1 MPKRYPLPED
11 EPQFPS
17 PSPQSAAS
25 SGQAAAETSRE
36 LLKGPDM
43 TDVPS
48 PTSSVEDFRKR
59 VDAGVEGVSPSWQT
73 AARSGGRMGAQASKV
88 IANTLADQ
96 QDTEAK
102 LRTQQQVQQQRDAER
117 LAKETAKAAED
128 QARKAQ
134 AIEARTAAA
143 AGAETEINIEN
154 GRSQAKR
161 DAEGNLVFKPGPVGD
176 PRVGI
181 AADVSQRSSGI
192 LGGDGAI
199 GASGG
204 SAQPAIVQD
213 FRDSSGR
220 TVAEP
225 VKPKTDPKTG
235 LQTVAMKDSFGREV
249 SQTVGIDPKIAKLE
263 DLARRKSMLDLQ
275 RQQLEFNEAQV
286 GPSFHDA
293 ASKADTAA
301 KKLAALTTKPKF
313 VRNGSGQWVHITD
326 EGRTTYPD
334 PMAVA
339 AWESE
344 VKAAQT
350 EAERLGAAKAKVAPQ
365 WEGLQQQKAKL
376 AKAKLDLA
384 QEEVATKWGISPGDS
399 TLSNAI
405 SKDDAMQAGMSEPI
419 DFQSA
424 ADPNVPPVP
433 TADPYEALLQGAA
446 EASKGA
452 PLLESVAMTSIDRSA
467 EGSLDAARKVLAPF
481 VAPENLAIGQ
491 SGGGEDG
498 KGFFLL
504 MNKGGA
510 IGTVTHDAG
519 GAYIELNPGTPNYE
533 KLVNLDTKS
542 GVPVYLGVNTANR
555 KNPAQT
561 AEWAKQLLSLVDT
574 PLGAVQGPNGEIVE
588 GSEDPRDTPA
598 ARAAALRDLGG
609 GLDQISHAASVGE
622 IPIQVAESLA
632 QRLYGASIKP
642 TDPNDKALFAKWLA
656 ETSRKEANA
665 RLSTNELTVGER
677 FAKGSFTEKNAVRR
691 QFIGDWY
698 AENRGKP
705 GVTRSKAQ
713 AMMAEDL
720 ASGASL
726 GEKAS
731 SAAKKAGD
739 MALNDVGAS
748 MLGLIGGVAKD
759 VGAAEVALFG
769 SDAAAAELKKSI
781 QLRNRDFASWTNTA
795 NRNRKIWFT
804 GYGQAKA
811 QKLDQAVNELR
822 ATIDAEHDSPEP
834 DKAKIDAAERAV
846 RFAALEL
853 HQMAPDED
861 WPITEESLDPSKDAA
876 LGNALARYIRSADP
890 NEIAVYKERLLM
902 GNGRRQ
908 FSAEMEKLTAGKNRF
923 FGAFSGASQAGW
935 QEVGT
940 ELAGDALM
948 IASGAASKGL
958 QMSLQAAGKV
968 GAATRIARLG
978 TSLSKGLEALDK
990 IGTTADSLVTP
1001 LTKGQRIT
1009 NTAVGIA
1016 KTGVKGFVSEG
1027 MEEVTAELGS
1037 ESPKFMDSFLMG
1049 GFGGIVLTP
1058 AFHVA
1063 GVGLNRVLDNA
1074 AAGKLKAADAK
1085 FASRYNAEFA
1095 DTPGFQPITP
1105 EQASVARGLVNNSEF
1120 ESIMAEAAAANQA
1133 FRVAQAQAVGTVAA
1147 STADPAIQKSLDN
1160 LRAQREKVQAAMAA
1174 EGISPDR
1181 LTMLEAQDSQM
1192 AEQEAN
1198 LAGQIPDQ
1206 SQVGSA
1212 IDRLMQ
1218 ARQQLDAAFARISEQ
1233 TVGAVDAINEINGL
1247 ESPDKQTY
1255 YRGIAKVA
1263 TGNEASLT
1271 QNERSA
1277 IGGAKTARGAAFFA
1291 NAPDG
1296 RTVLTDEARAEL
1308 RQTMPAL
1315 GKLVKTTES
1324 EALFEAQVAAAAPA
1338 EPAPAAPA
1346 QPAPEVSIDTPPT
1359 SAEKSAEYA
1368 PAKAETHSPTK
1379 APASEKISADPSKNA
1394 AAIEAADY
1402 QSFRSFEPSMPDIP
1416 TVVRNA
1422 YAAGNPVS
1430 ISMAN
1435 ASGVEVP
1442 ANYQQQGNML
1452 VADPARQP
1460 AQPAENPKI
1469 TQARKLAESV
1479 KARIEKSTPSLK
1491 GRIEI
1496 LEEALTDSQ
1505 GNAMA
1510 SGGAA
1515 AAQDGQILV
1524 IIPDLVREIAKNS
1537 LESIDASLEQ
1547 VILRHEAVHIA
1558 QYDAVRAIWEQQ
1570 GKPGS
1575 FSQFFQ
1581 SWYGKIASELPAEA
1595 MAAGRNIYGA
1605 EAWDA
1610 ISSDANRAAELV
1622 RMLIEAKLDPA
1633 KADQFS
1639 ELFRA
1644 VQVGYSPTLIET
1656 LKQAIATLVEMIR
1669 TGKLSKAAQQHLDA
1683 VEALYRDLV
1692 DAQPQATA
1700 ETAPADL
1707 RIELEPDGKAS
1718 VRDGD
1723 TILWRGP
1730 AERAEAALA
1739 QMSATDTPMQV
1750 TGQAIADAIRENP
1763 SLTAKSRAQL
1773 ESIAEDLTDAL
1784 ESMPT
1789 EQRRAA
1795 MDAAI
1800 SEWVAS
1806 KKEAK
1811 KPKQR
1816 QLDAP
1821 ARTIAYRILN
1831 SGEYDAL
1838 TKLFQSGNKIA
1849 PRPNLISLILAR
1861 KKSGAKLTNKEIR
1874 LLENNPEYDGA
1885 SYQNQFANSGTAKVA
1900 REIIGLLMARQGE
1913 GTRPEVMAG
1922 YLGEGMTASDM
1933 WLQVGKELTAI
1944 ANGQRM
1950 AGSELDPNRERT
1962 DADIQQELA
1971 KQEAEAG
1978 TTDGQNQRFEAAN
1991 TASNG
1996 DAFHIEDF
2004 TPDLIGTTVTVDGE
2018 PMRVT
2023 DVQMDSLGNEAE
2035 IVVLDD
2041 HARFGRQVLAN
2052 GDVVYLE
2059 TEKADNVEDGTM
2071 FSSPTGN
2078 LRERINSAFNLP
2090 PSNYEWKPSNERRT
2104 SILEIAAANG
2114 IELVDSRNLSSA
2126 TRDFQE
2132 ATGAI
2137 PVFYRGGKPSTAG
2150 FVARSSPEVIL
2161 INVEREDVPI
2171 SWTLAH
2177 ELTHVAQKDPAVDS
2191 LRLVRQIASLLT
2203 RGEMAQIEKYLTD
2216 AGYEESSFLSELPAF
2231 LIADAVTGQ
2240 RISGFTEI
2248 TKLERLN
2255 ESLVKFFDEI
2265 PLPLKP
2271 EALRQAAD
2279 DELSSPLAASPS
2291 VPPFYS
2297 QLQRTIEA
2305 KMPNIAPPAQVM
2317 QIAVSGAKAEEVK
2330 WSGLVPWLQGR
2341 EKVSKA
2347 DVLAWLA
2354 NEGAVRFEEVIGRD
2368 QSNDDVPQAWETR
2381 RQEEL
2386 LRERASQQA
2395 QEADTDPEAEYDDLI
2410 RDPSALSETMEE
2422 ARAEWLDQNPSKPTR
2437 YAKYVLP
2444 GGENY
2449 REVVLAM
2456 PDVAEQIRQK
2466 MRATDQKEVAQR
2478 IAASARKSW
2487 EDLSSGEKAS
2497 YMVQAMDQIEEQSAA
2512 ELERGKAANYTSSH
2526 FPDVPNYVAHMRL
2539 NERTDAEGK
2548 PGLFIEELQSDRH
2561 QAGRKEG
2568 YRGDEDRSKP
2578 PVGSTVNKRGDRFR
2592 VEDPRGNSYAQG
2604 ATEEEAIANAWV
2616 NLQGN
2621 DLRVLRERGVADAPY
2636 RKEWPLALFKRA
2648 LRDAVAAGKEWIGW
2662 TVGETQNDRFD
2673 LSKQVSEIQAYREGD
2688 KIAIE
2693 AFDLNES
2700 RSINEFYS
2708 PEKLADVVGKDL
2720 AQKIIDDTASSQ
2732 ETQFYKGNDL
2742 KVGGSGMKGFYDNI
2756 LPKEIGKYV
2765 KQWGGK
2771 VEISGI
2777 GGIGESWESYRAKHI
2792 QMHSEDDIRA
2802 AYEKNRPTPIHR
2814 IDITPEMRKG
2824 VLAGQALFASPSI
2837 GRQASFDFGTSGDFG
2852 TRTQTGFN
2860 FGTNTPAKLEGEP
2873 INKEWTAFSPQS
2885 GTLGIPRAE
2894 MPQIRADDRSAL
2906 VQFLRARGVDYT
2918 NEEMLPGSLK
2928 PTQAEYSQKKVD
2940 KAREFDGGNR
2950 SILVSS
2956 DGYVVDGHHQWM
2968 AKLTDAPREL
2978 IPVIRLDAPIR
2989 NLLPLIGQMPSATTA
3004 DGATAKDSPTV
3015 ESTAPQS
3022 QPGQLTDFGRTL
3034 SVRKNRAASM
3044 RDITDAD
3051 LASLPFSK
3059 IWPKS
3064 EVDSIEDLD
3073 AAALAHAV
3081 RSEVPRKPTSG
3092 YKLTRWVAQVKQ
3104 VREIM
3109 RMAEEIGTDA
3119 IVRRMEDDST
3129 ALRQFAHKV
3138 RILQQ
3143 IPREHWDRIGSVQNW
3158 PDAYRFVDGQKV
3170 PSPYATVTLDD
3181 RRITAASLDAL
3192 VPALLERLQAK
3203 PADKK
3208 MQFEVRGSERT
3219 GFGINKKGDGLYRRL
3234 KTFETAAEA
3243 LAYVRDNN
3251 ADLVAAWEA
3260 VKKSDNVKESDL
3272 RTRQNRDR
3280 VGPDRRQGKPVTDDM
3295 FRRDFGFS
3303 GVAFGNWVQQGTNS
3317 KERQGM
3323 LNLAYDA
3330 LMDLADVL
3338 GIPPRAVS
3346 LDGDLGLALGAD
3358 GSGKFSAH
3366 YRPDDLFINLTK
3378 TRGAG
3383 TLAHEWFHALDH
3395 YFQRKRNT
3403 SGIKGNAGDYF
3414 TQKPEIYYEAK
3425 DGSRMSALRFEEL
3438 KAIGRIARP
3447 ENWTKIEGVRP
3458 AVAEAFMDL
3467 VKALDQSPM
3476 SARARLI
3483 DKGKSDGYW
3492 SRIIERAARSFEN
3505 YVIHKMQQKGYLN
3518 DYLANVTPVE
3528 EFGRDPSRYPYL
3540 LDDEIQPVAEAFDN
3554 VFQTLD
3560 TKETDRGVMLLSSPG
3575 ANGRASIAA
3584 SNGRRLEAPGTILLS
3599 STAYHGTP
3607 HKVDRFSLDKI
3618 GTGEGA
3624 QAYGWGLYF
3633 AQEETVARNYRDSLT
3648 GNYKR
3653 TGGFANPWKA
3663 PRKFGSGW
3671 IVERNDGRGNA
3682 MFPSQKK
3689 ALEFKVLKD
3698 LEIEQANDPT
3708 PLGNLYTVTLDV
3720 NDEDLLDW
3728 DKPLSEQSEKIQKAL
3743 SAFNPQMTGSSIYME
3758 VATKNLG
3765 ADNPAKAATGF
3776 MRQMK
3781 IPGIRFLDGNSRSQ
3795 GQGSY
3800 NYVIF
3805 DESKIKITHENGNP
3819 VDPAVLLSAP
3829 STPSL
3834 LTAAADPAKREKLS
3848 QVKIGAKSA
3857 LGAYRTLTAKRE
3869 SGKALTAEEEQT
3881 LLDAEQALGQKMA
3894 FDMEA
3899 LSGPITAD
3907 PQPPISRG
3915 RENGPARSTQ
3925 QSMELGPETLADGQM
3940 TLLASP
3946 TLADITTQALA
3957 SMQPIYR
3964 QVFAEVVKTPN
3975 ADPATIAAKFGM
3987 SEKAVINITNQVRA
4001 RVRALTEAAS
4011 PAGLTPAMIGNQFNG
4026 GRPDLALSTNPSVA
4040 AVDQIRNQEQVPDV
4054 RAQDTV
4060 NAEASAMLAKD
4071 YEGTYNNLLAKARDL
4086 TQFTDTE
4093 VAAAKLLI
4101 SRETI
4106 AGAGKTPEERMKLA
4120 LLIYGY
4126 REVGTETARSLAM
4139 RRDPHQSPAER
4150 HAQYI
4155 AEALYTPDAATR
4167 ERLRK
4172 APRRTHESILAGWL
4186 ARVDGIRRELKAQ
4199 GVDID
4204 ASLAA
4209 FQQKKEASAQ
4219 AQVDSPLVSKAVED
4233 AFQKRTAR
4241 EKMVIQ
4247 AIREGATATG
4257 AARISGMTVAEIKP
4271 IWTGFVSDFRANLQA
4286 AAKRFV
4292 ATVLASSPSSMFGDI
4307 EAQFGIFDWDAI
4319 DDTKPDFVD
4328 RRNEKPRMPRQ
4339 SKPKAKAA
4347 PRQPASRSDMTL
4359 EEWANRPPQT
4369 WRTLFETEMG
4379 NLQPG
4384 DRLNFEE
4391 WVRREFP
4398 ESAKSWQ
4405 SEMDLLPQDKR
4416 MTLEEWATRPM
4427 QTSTAVP
4434 GPALFEDPKAPIN
4447 ETTGT
4452 FDLNDPKAVK
4462 AVMDAFAL
4470 ARGTKLDALMEFWR
4484 MSILSGPQ
4492 THIVNAASNTINSA
4506 YNLLPRRAA
4515 EATVN
4520 TLLGLIGQGD
4530 VKSAGFGEFAGMARA
4545 LHKAVQ
4551 GAARTALRSWE
4562 LESHVFEAYATA
4574 AAQQLDF
4581 TGVGGEY
4588 QPPALG
4594 GKFGKLMR
4602 SISFRAMTAA
4612 DEFQKR
4618 LYGELEAAAQAHRI
4632 AKQEDKLSG
4641 EAYTARVQ
4649 ELMQPGSVAWIRAL
4663 DESKRITFQQ
4673 EIDGSNPRAIARLD
4687 QLAELAKK
4695 GREMPYLGRPLTLF
4709 LPFINTPLNV
4719 FKQAVE
4725 MSPLGGFLAVV
4736 DGARALRRKI
4746 FRGELSKAEA
4756 DAAAAELYDRTRLV
4770 RDLTNQSLGI
4780 MLYFALKG
4788 LTEPPEDDEQGLPMI
4803 TGTQPYK
4810 STKAGERAVAMRT
4823 MPPQSIRIGDTMFS
4837 YSRVEPFATVLAG
4850 MVDAIV
4856 TINRTGLTSES
4867 ASLYAATFKDQVN
4880 DKTFLKG
4887 VSDLINAWEE
4897 PGRFAENLTG
4907 NIITGF
4913 IPNIIRQPIR
4923 EMDSVSRDTS
4933 PRTSD
4938 GFFTSIAKKVGYSVV
4953 PQAAPVKMDVW
4964 GNPVA
4969 SHRGEPLGGFALTD
4983 TLVRIVDPTNLTVGA
4998 AVDPID
5004 RYIFNYNLQT
5014 ADPKE
5019 RLSIMPI
5026 DDYVMIDKKK
5036 VAITPE
5042 QQAEAN
5048 RRAGKAARAALPTT
5062 WDWKAPT
5069 SEGIDRI
5076 KDAVEA
5082 AQRGERDRLR
5092 AEVRANQ

>member
-25 SGQAAAETSRE
+25 SGQAAAATSRE

-59 VDAGVEGVSPSWQT
+59 VDAGVEGISPSWQT

-102 LRTQQQVQQQRDAER
+102 LRAQQGVQQQRDAER

-154 GRSQAKR
+154 GRAQAKR

-176 PRVGI
+176 PRLGI
-181 AADVSQRSSGI
+181 TADVSQRSSGI

-204 SAQPAIVQD
+204 SAKPAIVQD

-220 TVAEP
+220 SVAEP

-235 LQTVAMKDSFGREV
+235 VQTVAMKDSFGREV

-286 GPSFHDA
+286 GPGFHDA

-384 QEEVATKWGISPGDS
+384 QEEVATKWGINPEDS

-433 TADPYEALLQGAA
+433 TADPYEALIQGAA

-481 VAPENLAIGQ
+481 VTPENLAIGQ

-519 GAYIELNPGTPNYE
+519 GAYIELNPGTPNYD

-542 GVPVYLGVNTANR
+542 GVPVYLGVNTPNR

-561 AEWAKQLLSLVDT
+561 AEWAKQVLSLVDT

-642 TDPNDKALFAKWLA
+642 TDPNDKALFAKWLT

-705 GVTRSKAQ
+705 GVTRSKVQ

-726 GEKAS
+726 GDKAS
-731 SAAKKAGD
+731 SAAKRTGD

-748 MLGLIGGVAKD
+748 MLGLIGGMAKD

-769 SDAAAAELKKSI
+769 SSEAAAELKKSI

-811 QKLDQAVNELR
+811 QKLDQAVNELK

-861 WPITEESLDPSKDAA
+861 WPITEDSLDPSKDAA
-876 LGNALARYIRSADP
+876 LGNALSRYIRSADP

-940 ELAGDALM
+940 EIAGDALM
-948 IASGAASKGL
+948 IATGTGSKWLQSG
-958 QMSLQAAGKV
+958 LQAAGKV

-978 TSLSKGLEALDK
+978 TSLSKGLEALEK

-1160 LRAQREKVQAAMAA
+1160 IRAQREKIQAAMAS

-1181 LTMLEAQDSQM
+1181 LTILEAQDSQM

-1206 SQVGSA
+1206 SPVGSA

-1218 ARQQLDAAFARISEQ
+1218 ARQQLDAAFAKISEQ

-1277 IGGAKTARGAAFFA
+1277 IGGAKTASGAAFFA

-1296 RTVLTDEARAEL
+1296 RTVLTDDARAEL

-1324 EALFEAQVAAAAPA
+1324 EALFEAQVATAAPA
-1338 EPAPAAPA
+1338 EPTPAPAAPA
-1346 QPAPEVSIDTPPT
+1346 QPAPEVSIDTPTPNLGENGSNLGQDSAPT
-1359 SAEKSAEYA
+1359 GAAKPASQPASKEKSPVDKDKRD
-1368 PAKAETHSPTK
+1368 PAKNP
-1379 APASEKISADPSKNA
+1379 

-1422 YAAGNPVS
+1422 FAAGNPVS
-1430 ISMAN
+1430 VSMAN

-1452 VADPARQP
+1452 VADPARQS

-1469 TQARKLAESV
+1469 TQARKLAESI
-1479 KARIEKSTPSLK
+1479 KARIEASTPSLK

-1496 LEEALTDSQ
+1496 LEEAITDSQ

-1558 QYDAVRAIWEQQ
+1558 QYDAVRAIWKQQ

-1581 SWYGKIASELPAEA
+1581 SWYGKIATELPAEA
-1595 MAAGRNIYGA
+1595 MAAGRKIYGA
-1605 EAWDA
+1605 EAWEA

-1656 LKQAIATLVEMIR
+1656 LKQAIATLVEMVR
-1669 TGKLSKAAQQHLDA
+1669 TGKLSKVAQQHLDA
-1683 VEALYRDLV
+1683 VEALYRDLM
-1692 DAQPQATA
+1692 DAQPQAAA
-1700 ETAPADL
+1700 ETSQEGL
-1707 RIELEPDGKAS
+1707 RIEPEPDGKAS

-1750 TGQAIADAIRENP
+1750 TGQAIADAIHQNP

-1784 ESMPT
+1784 ESMPA

-1806 KKEAK
+1806 KEKAK

-1933 WLQVGKELTAI
+1933 WLQLGKELTAI
-1944 ANGQRM
+1944 ANGQPM

-1962 DADIQQELA
+1962 DAEIQQELA

-1996 DAFHIEDF
+1996 DAFHVEDF

-2059 TEKADNVEDGTM
+2059 TENADNVEDGAM
-2071 FSSPTGN
+2071 FSSPSGS

-2240 RISGFTEI
+2240 QISGFTEI

-2330 WSGLVPWLQGR
+2330 WSGLATWLQGR
-2341 EKVSKA
+2341 DKVTKA
-2347 DVLAWLA
+2347 DVLEWLK
-2354 NEGAVRFEEVIGRD
+2354 NEGSVRFEEVIGRD

-2386 LRERASQQA
+2386 LRERAAQQA
-2395 QEADTDPEAEYDDLI
+2395 QEADTDPAAEYDDLI

-2422 ARAEWLDQNPSKPTR
+2422 ARAEWLDQNPAKPTR
-2437 YAKYVLP
+2437 FGQYVLP

-2456 PDVAEQIRQK
+2456 PSADNSKSATYEQRPNGK
-2466 MRATDQKEVAQR
+2466 VSVSVGGYAR
-2478 IAASARKSW
+2478 IMPNMDAAREWAAKY
-2487 EDLSSGEKAS
+2487 GAS
-2497 YMVQAMDQIEEQSAA
+2497 DTT
-2512 ELERGKAANYTSSH
+2512 ANYTSSH

-2539 NERTDAEGK
+2539 NERTDADGQ

-2561 QAGRKEG
+2561 QAGRTKG
-2568 YRGDEDRSKP
+2568 YKTGMLAARFQDRETAERASKRLNDYGD
-2578 PVGSTVNKRGDRFR
+2578 VSTV
-2592 VEDPRGNSYAQG
+2592 VETDGQF
-2604 ATEEEAIANAWV
+2604 AITSKN
-2616 NLQGN
+2616 GE
-2621 DLRVLRERGVADAPY
+2621 REKIADAPY

-2673 LSKQVSEIQAYREGD
+2673 LSKQVNGISVPMVNADG
-2688 KIAIE
+2688 
-2693 AFDLNES
+2693 S
-2700 RSINEFYS
+2700 RSVRIEPKDGASFKMMVDPSGIVDGLYS
-2708 PEKLADVVGKDL
+2708 AGQFTGKRLDEVVGKDM
-2720 AQKIIDDTASSQ
+2720 AEKIMSLESPADFEGD
-2732 ETQFYKGNDL
+2732 GL
-2742 KVGGSGMKGFYDNI
+2742 KVGGSGMKGFYDTI

-2771 VEISGI
+2771 VEQTGLNIQ
-2777 GGIGESWESYRAKHI
+2777 AKDFDKFASQHLRMYPD
-2792 QMHSEDDIRA
+2792 QSASEVRT
-2802 AYEKNRPTPIHR
+2802 AYERNQTKTPIWR

-2824 VLAGQALFASPSI
+2824 VEAGQALFASPSI
-2837 GRQASFDFGTSGDFG
+2837 GRQASFDFGTTGDFG
-2852 TRTQTGFN
+2852 TRTQTGFS

-2873 INKEWTAFSPQS
+2873 IDKEWTAFSPQS

-2918 NEEMLPGSLK
+2918 TEEMLPGSLK

-2989 NLLPLIGQMPSATTA
+2989 DLLPLIGQMPSATTA
-3004 DGATAKDSPTV
+3004 SGTTLKDLAADQSAPTSTPPIISFEDFSKNQSADVGYLYDFMPRQRQQLAFVEELAKLKKKPMQPLSDMLEAHDKEWLGDAQSGHIVLFQALQNANLINTADKSRSP
-3015 ESTAPQS
+3015 S

-3034 SVRKNRAASM
+3034 SVRKNRAAVM

-3064 EVDSIEDLD
+3064 EVDSIQDLD

-3109 RMAEEIGTDA
+3109 RMSEEIGTDA

-3129 ALRQFAHKV
+3129 SLRQFAHKV

-3158 PDAYRFVDGQKV
+3158 PDAYRYVDGKQV
-3170 PSPYATVTLDD
+3170 PSPYATVMLDD

-3192 VPALLERLQAK
+3192 VPALLERLQVE

-3280 VGPDRRQGKPVTDDM
+3280 VGPDRRQGRPVTDDM

-3458 AVAEAFMDL
+3458 AVAEAFTDL

-3505 YVIHKMQQKGYLN
+3505 YVIHKMLQKGYLN

-3528 EFGRDPSRYPYL
+3528 EFERDPSRYPYL

-3560 TKETDRGVMLLSSPG
+3560 TKETDRGVMLLSSP
-3575 ANGRASIAA
+3575 
-3584 SNGRRLEAPGTILLS
+3584 
-3599 STAYHGTP
+3599 STA
-3607 HKVDRFSLDKI
+3607 
-3618 GTGEGA
+3618 
-3624 QAYGWGLYF
+3624 
-3633 AQEETVARNYRDSLT
+3633 
-3648 GNYKR
+3648 
-3653 TGGFANPWKA
+3653 
-3663 PRKFGSGW
+3663 
-3671 IVERNDGRGNA
+3671 
-3682 MFPSQKK
+3682 
-3689 ALEFKVLKD
+3689 
-3698 LEIEQANDPT
+3698 
-3708 PLGNLYTVTLDV
+3708 NL
-3720 NDEDLLDW
+3720 
-3728 DKPLSEQSEKIQKAL
+3728 P
-3743 SAFNPQMTGSSIYME
+3743 
-3758 VATKNLG
+3758 
-3765 ADNPAKAATGF
+3765 
-3776 MRQMK
+3776 
-3781 IPGIRFLDGNSRSQ
+3781 
-3795 GQGSY
+3795 
-3800 NYVIF
+3800 
-3805 DESKIKITHENGNP
+3805 
-3819 VDPAVLLSAP
+3819 
-3829 STPSL
+3829 
-3834 LTAAADPAKREKLS
+3834 TAAADPAKREKLS
-3848 QVKIGAKSA
+3848 QVKIGTRSA

-3869 SGKALTAEEEQT
+3869 AGKALTADEEQT
-3881 LLDAEQALGQKMA
+3881 LLEAEQALGQKMA

-3957 SMQPIYR
+3957 SMPPIYR
-3964 QVFAEVVKTPN
+3964 QVFAEVVKTSN
-3975 ADPATIAAKFGM
+3975 ADPAVIAAKFGM
-3987 SEKAVINITNQVRA
+3987 SEKAVMNITSQVRA

-4040 AVDQIRNQEQVPDV
+4040 AVDQIRNQEQIPDV

-4071 YEGTYNNLLAKARDL
+4071 YEGTYNDLLAKARDL
-4086 TQFTDTE
+4086 SQFNDTE
-4093 VAAAKLLI
+4093 VAAAKMLI

-4120 LLIYGY
+4120 LLIHGY

-4155 AEALYTPDAATR
+4155 AEAIYTPDAATR

-4186 ARVDGIRRELKAQ
+4186 ARVDGIRQELKAQ

-4257 AARISGMTVAEIKP
+4257 AARVSGMTVAEIKP

-4292 ATVLASSPSSMFGDI
+4292 ETVLASSPSSMFSDI

-4328 RRNEKPRMPRQ
+4328 RRNEKPRTPRQ
-4339 SKPKAKAA
+4339 PKPKPEAA
-4347 PRQPASRSDMTL
+4347 PRQPASPGDMTL
-4359 EEWANRPPQT
+4359 EEWAARPPQT

-4384 DRLNFEE
+4384 DRLSFEE
-4391 WVRREFP
+4391 WAAREFP

-4405 SEMDLLPQDKR
+4405 SEMDLVPQEKR
-4416 MTLEEWATRPM
+4416 MSLEEWATRPL
-4427 QTSTAVP
+4427 QPSTAVP

-4492 THIVNAASNTINSA
+4492 THLVNAASNTINSA

-4530 VKSAGFGEFAGMARA
+4530 VKSASFGEFAGMART

-4588 QPPALG
+4588 HPPALG

-4632 AKQEDKLSG
+4632 AKQEEKLSG
-4641 EAYTARVQ
+4641 DAYTARVQ

-4673 EIDGSNPRAIARLD
+4673 EIDGTNPRAIARLD
-4687 QLAELAKK
+4687 QLTELAKK

-4788 LTEPPEDDEQGLPMI
+4788 LTEPPDDDEQGLPMI

-4823 MPPQSIRIGDTMFS
+4823 MPPQSIRIGNTMFS

-4850 MVDAIV
+4850 TVDAIV
-4856 TINRTGLTSES
+4856 TLNRTGLTSES

-4913 IPNIIRQPIR
+4913 IPNLIRQPIR
-4923 EMDSVSRDTS
+4923 EMDDVSRDTA
-4933 PRTSD
+4933 PRAGD
-4938 GFFTSIAKKVGYSVV
+4938 GFFASVAKKVGYSIV
-4953 PQAAPVKMDVW
+4953 PKAAPVKMDVW
-4964 GNPVA
+4964 GNPVP

-4983 TLVRIVDPTNLTVGA
+4983 TLLRIVDPTNLTVGA

-5026 DDYVMIDKKK
+5026 DDHVMIDKKK

-5048 RRAGKAARAALPTT
+5048 RRAGKAARMALPTT

-5069 SEGIDRI
+5069 AEGIDRI
-5076 KDAVEA
+5076 KDAVES